1 MDNGH
6 LSLSTG
12 TGRRRDEEVGRRRG
26 EIKEVD
32 FFSASGDTGTRS
44 RKVDG
49 GGRRVMHGCHNDEV
63 HTGLDLMTTAMGAAG
78 PATVGEERAGLMV
91 GMENNNKMEAATAAV
106 KAKLRRVVE
115 ENLRLRG
122 MLDDL
127 TRNYGALYNQLQQV
141 TRHQQ
146 GHPHR
151 HHPDV
156 LLMNNQLPPTLH
168 VLLGRTKPRSMQSYL
183 TRTGAPNTPTTTQQ
197 FSTPMAQQEDEVV
210 AADLPSFSS
219 GDKRRTDQ
227 DEAAALGTRD
237 RSSEQASSD
246 QLPFR
251 KPRVSVRAR
260 SEAPMISDGCQWR
273 KYGQKMAKGNP
284 CPRAYYRCTMAIGC
298 PVRKQRCADDKTVLI
313 TTYEG
318 NHNHQLP
325 PQATTMANTTSAA
338 AAMLL
343 SGPATSRDGAAL
355 FGHPAVFHH
364 HQSFPYASTVATLS
378 ASAPFPTITLDL
390 TQPPAGANGM
400 PHRMPSVQQQPP
412 AMPFAAPPQL
422 AMYLQQRASTVF
434 PDRPA
439 LGLDARQQSM
449 METVTAAIAADPNF
463 STALAAAISSVMAGD
478 AHRQDHPPISHG
490 STFGEGHGDGAAG
503 DGSSTPAAGSH
514 VVAASGGSPRLATQ
528 SCTTS
533 IT

>member
-1 MDNGH
+1 MDDGH
-6 LSLSTG
+6 LPLRAG
-12 TGRRRDEEVGRRRG
+12 TGRRREEEVGRRRG
-26 EIKEVD
+26 EIKELD
-32 FFSASGDTGTRS
+32 FFSTSGDTGTRS

-49 GGRRVMHGCHNDEV
+49 GGCRVMHGSHDDEV
-63 HTGLDLMTTAMGAAG
+63 HTGLDLMTTAMDAAG
-78 PATVGEERAGLMV
+78 PATVGEERVTV
-91 GMENNNKMEAATAAV
+91 GTEKNNKMEAATAAV
-106 KAKLRRVVE
+106 EAELRRVLG

-122 MLDDL
+122 MLEEL
-127 TRNYGALYNQLQQV
+127 TRSYGALYHQLLQV
-141 TRHQQ
+141 THQQ

-151 HHPDV
+151 HPDV
-156 LLMNNQLPPTLH
+156 LMNNQLPQTL
-168 VLLGRTKPRSMQSYL
+168 PQL
-183 TRTGAPNTPTTTQQ
+183 TTTGAPPNTSSTQQ
-197 FSTPMAQQEDEVV
+197 FLEPRASSTPTAQQGHEMVAG
-210 AADLPSFSS
+210 AADSPSFSS
-219 GDKRRTDQ
+219 GGNRRTGQ

-237 RSSEQASSD
+237 RSSDQASSE
-246 QLPFR
+246 QLPCR

-298 PVRKQRCADDKTVLI
+298 PVRKQVQRCPEDKTVLI

-325 PQATTMANTTSAA
+325 PAATTMANTTSAA

-343 SGPATSRDGAAL
+343 SGPAASRDGAAL

-364 HQSFPYASTVATLS
+364 HQPFPYASTVATLS

-390 TQPPAGANGM
+390 TQAAASANGM
-400 PHRMPSVQQQPP
+400 LHRLPSVQHQPP
-412 AMPFAAPPQL
+412 AMPFSAPPQL

-434 PDRPA
+434 PARPG

-463 STALAAAISSVMAGD
+463 STALAAAISSVMAGE
-478 AHRQDHPPISHG
+478 AHRQDDPPIPRG
-490 STFGEGHGDGAAG
+490 GTVGEAHGDGDADAG
-503 DGSSTPAAGSH
+503 VGTSAPTDGSR

-533 IT
+533 TS

>member
-6 LSLSTG
+6 LSLRTG

-26 EIKEVD
+26 EIMEVD

-49 GGRRVMHGCHNDEV
+49 GGCRVMHGCHNDEV
-63 HTGLDLMTTAMGAAG
+63 HTGLDLMTTAMGAAA

-91 GMENNNKMEAATAAV
+91 GTEKNNKMEAAKAAV
-106 KAKLRRVVE
+106 EAELRRVVE
-115 ENLRLRG
+115 ENLRLRN
-122 MLDDL
+122 MLEDL
-127 TRNYGALYNQLQQV
+127 TRNYGALYNQLHQV
-141 TRHQQ
+141 THHQQ

-151 HHPDV
+151 HHPD
-156 LLMNNQLPPTLH
+156 P
-168 VLLGRTKPRSMQSYL
+168 YL

-197 FSTPMAQQEDEVV
+197 LSTPMAQQEDEVV
-210 AADLPSFSS
+210 AADSPSFSS
-219 GDKRRTDQ
+219 GGKRRTGQ

-260 SEAPMISDGCQWR
+260 SEAPTISDGCQWR

-298 PVRKQRCADDKTVLI
+298 PVRKQVQRCADDKTVLI

-325 PQATTMANTTSAA
+325 PAATTMANTTSAA

-343 SGPATSRDGAAL
+343 SGPAASRDGAAL

-364 HQSFPYASTVATLS
+364 HHHQSFPYPSTVATLS

-400 PHRMPSVQQQPP
+400 PHRMPSVHQQPP

-449 METVTAAIAADPNF
+449 MEAVTAAIAADPNF

-478 AHRQDHPPISHG
+478 AHRQDHPPIPRG

-503 DGSSTPAAGSH
+503 VGSSTPADGSH

>member
-6 LSLSTG
+6 LSLRTG
-12 TGRRRDEEVGRRRG
+12 TERRRDEEAGRRRG

-49 GGRRVMHGCHNDEV
+49 GSCRVTHGCHNDDEV

-78 PATVGEERAGLMV
+78 PATVGEERAGLMA
-91 GMENNNKMEAATAAV
+91 GTEKNNKMEAATAAV
-106 KAKLRRVVE
+106 EAELQRVLE

-122 MLDDL
+122 MLKEL
-127 TRNYGALYNQLQQV
+127 TRNYGALYNQLHQV
-141 TRHQQ
+141 TRQQ

-151 HHPDV
+151 HHPD
-156 LLMNNQLPPTLH
+156 H
-168 VLLGRTKPRSMQSYL
+168 VLLGRTKPRSMQPYL

-197 FSTPMAQQEDEVV
+197 FASSTAMAQQDDEAV
-210 AADLPSFSS
+210 AADSPSFST
-219 GDKRRTDQ
+219 GGKRRTGQ
-227 DEAAALGTRD
+227 DEAAAPG
-237 RSSEQASSD
+237 SSEQASSE
-246 QLPFR
+246 QLPCR

-298 PVRKQRCADDKTVLI
+298 PVRKQVQRCADDKTVLI

-325 PQATTMANTTSAA
+325 PAATTMANTTSAA

-343 SGPATSRDGAAL
+343 SGPAASRDGAAL

-390 TQPPAGANGM
+390 TQAPAGANGM
-400 PHRMPSVQQQPP
+400 PHRLPSVQQQPR
-412 AMPFAAPPQL
+412 AMPFAERPQL
-422 AMYLQQRASTVF
+422 AMYLQQRASTVL
-434 PDRPA
+434 PARPG
-439 LGLDARQQSM
+439 LGLDARQQSV

-463 STALAAAISSVMAGD
+463 STALAAAISSVMAGE
-478 AHRQDHPPISHG
+478 AHRQDHPPIPRG
-490 STFGEGHGDGAAG
+490 STFGEGQGDGAAG
-503 DGSSTPAAGSH
+503 VGTSAPADGSH

-533 IT
+533 TT